1 MGRLPDRHDVFIS
14 YSHRDGEVARAL
26 QYELER
32 FTKPWWR
39 PRALRVFRD
48 QTNLTAAPDLW
59 QAVVEALGRSEWF
72 ILMAS
77 PEAAASTWVPR
88 EVEWWRTNRPVDRVL
103 IGLTGGEIAWDA
115 DDFDWDRTTALP
127 RAVAGTFPR
136 EPLWVDLRTLG
147 DPPRLGDLVAEFAA
161 PIMGR
166 PKDELIGLHI
176 RQHRRTRRL
185 AGAVIAALSALLL
198 VTSVAA
204 VVAVRQRTAALTEA
218 RISLSRQLAATATT
232 LRDTDLDIAQLLAV
246 QAYRTDPNEQ
256 TRTAL
261 FGAVTASPHLVRFL
275 PASADVAALT
285 ASGDGAAVIAGLAD
299 GTVMRWSAK
308 EGRAAP
314 IGKLPGPVRAVAADG
329 TARTVVASDGTS
341 LLTWTVAGARVDAT
355 GTAEPVKAVALSP
368 SGRHSALVTSSYS
381 ELGGDGGSRYGVEI
395 RDLAARGS
403 ARSRS
408 LAWAPRS
415 VALPSDTEVIVSGL
429 GGELERL
436 RLPSLGAQVHTAEY
450 GPTPLG
456 THGFQPTLSA
466 NGAWLTFTNG
476 GGYLPIYPT
485 TEPYGD
491 RPARFGAGHG
501 NHEQALAIS
510 NDGRVVAAADAGTIY
525 IGDTDAEGVPPAR
538 AVLTGGGA
546 VPEGGVV
553 FLDGAGTRLASAS
566 GRHVAIWDTR
576 QVSRIAMQARIT
588 LEIGAFGASPPAV
601 ALSPGGRRVAV
612 QPADWGDLLIHD
624 LAEGSTRGAGGQF
637 LGWGA
642 DDDHFFLLANDG
654 GLTERLAASPAQA
667 SRRIAVY
674 PKDSVERPFAVS
686 PDGRTTS
693 FLLPNGT
700 VQIRDAAS
708 GRVVGTIRRPS
719 ATSGV
724 ENVYQDPTGTLAAVI
739 VDTNGAGTPAAAV
752 YDLRAGSAHLVGAR
766 RLHALTVT
774 RTGLLVQ
781 RSDGDLEWWD
791 PAGTRLR
798 KVVHQDRSLVPREV
812 TQASDPALG
821 EYLVA
826 QRRSDGH
833 LVVTDLK
840 TGDVLGTLELP
851 GAALDVKVGMAFTAG
866 DRQLISA
873 TEGGPDGQLLR
884 WDLTPDG
891 WISAACASAGRNLTA
906 AEWTRLVATP
916 PPEEIN
922 CVHG

>member
-1 MGRLPDRHDVFIS
+1 MARLPDRHDVFLS

-26 QYELER
+26 QHELER

-48 QTNLTAAPDLW
+48 QTNLTASPDLW
-59 QAVVEALGRSEWF
+59 QAVVDALGRSDWF

-77 PEAAASTWVPR
+77 PEAAASAWVPR

-103 IGLTGGEIAWDA
+103 LALTDGEIAWDA
-115 DDFDWDRTTALP
+115 DDFDWGRTTALP
-127 RAVAGTFPR
+127 PAIAGTFPR
-136 EPLWVDLRTLG
+136 EPLWVDLRTVG
-147 DPPRLGDLVAEFAA
+147 NPPRVGDLVADFAA

-204 VVAVRQRTAALTEA
+204 VVAVRQRAAALTEA

-232 LRDTDLDIAQLLAV
+232 LRDTDLDVAQLLAV

-261 FGAVTASPHLVRFL
+261 FGAVTASPHLFRFL
-275 PASADVAALT
+275 PTRADVATLT

-308 EGRAAP
+308 DGRGEA

-329 TARTVVASDGTS
+329 TARTVLASDGTS
-341 LLTWTVAGARVDAT
+341 VLTWTIAGARVAT
-355 GTAEPVKAVALSP
+355 AGTAEPVKAVALSP

-381 ELGGDGGSRYGVEI
+381 ELGGGSSRYDVTV
-395 RDLAARGS
+395 RDLAASGP

-415 VALPSDTEVIVSGL
+415 VALPNDAEVVISGL
-429 GGELERL
+429 AGQLERL
-436 RLPSLGAQVHTAEY
+436 PLPSLAAQVHTAE
-450 GPTPLG
+450 GDLTPLG
-456 THGFQPTLSA
+456 AHGFQPTLSA

-485 TEPYGD
+485 TEPYAD
-491 RPARFGAGHG
+491 RPARYGAGHG

-525 IGDTDAEGVPPAR
+525 LGDTDAEGVPPAR

-546 VPEGGVV
+546 VPEGGLV
-553 FLDGAGTRLASAS
+553 FLGSTGTRLASAS

-576 QVSRIAMQARIT
+576 QVSRIAMRTRIA
-588 LEIGAFGASPPAV
+588 LEVGAFGAPPPKV
-601 ALSPGGRRVAV
+601 ALSPQGRRVAV

-624 LAEGSTRGAGGQF
+624 LTDGSTRGANGQF
-637 LGWGA
+637 LGWGT
-642 DDDHFFLLANDG
+642 DDDHFFLVANDG
-654 GLTERLAASPAQA
+654 RLTERLAASPARA
-667 SRRIAVY
+667 TRTVAVY
-674 PKDSVERPFAVS
+674 PKDSTEQPFAIS

-693 FLLPNGT
+693 FLRENGSI
-700 VQIRDAAS
+700 QIRDAAS
-708 GRVVGTIRRPS
+708 SRIIGTIRRPD

-724 ENVYQDPTGTLAAVI
+724 EGVYQDPTGTQAAAI
-739 VDTNGAGTPAAAV
+739 VDTDGPGTPAAVV
-752 YDLRAGSAHLVGAR
+752 YDLRAGTAHLVGVGK
-766 RLHALTVT
+766 LHAVTVT

-791 PAGTRLR
+791 QAGTRLR
-798 KVVHQDRSLVPREV
+798 KVVHQDRSLVPTEV

-840 TGDVLGTLELP
+840 SGDVLGALELP

-873 TEGGPDGQLLR
+873 TEGGDDGQLLR

-891 WISAACASAGRNLTA
+891 WISAACTSAGRTLTT
-906 AEWTRLVATP
+906 AEWARLVATSP
-916 PPEEIN
+916 PKN
-922 CVHG
+922 LDCVKR